1 MSHFNVMKDIMD
13 IDRDT
18 EAGTITMKMDL
29 FLCDTVTVGIW
40 VCIVGNPLQG
50 SCLENPR
57 DGGAWWV
64 AVHGVR
70 HRRQTQTQSMSD
82 RELDTTAAT

>member
-1 MSHFNVMKDIMD
+1 MKDIMD

-18 EAGTITMKMDL
+18 EAGTINMKMDL

-40 VCIVGNPLQG
+40 VYIVGNPLQG

-70 HRRQTQTQSMSD
+70 H
-82 RELDTTAAT
+82 